1 LEDVFE
7 FAAVI
12 HINYTILINSYRDR
26 GLKLPTD
33 KDPLDSKTQ
42 AALDALRTPVN
53 VQAVHLRPLRRTP
66 EHGVPVCD
74 LQLRTY
80 SIRNL
85 LLFADFAVRAAYY
98 MGLCARGPIPLPRIT
113 ERWTVPRSNF
123 IFKKSQENFERITMR
138 RLIQIQDGH
147 PDVVKAWLAFLQKHQ
162 YHGVGMKANIW
173 EYESLEAATK
183 AGFDIEEGDYSRRRE
198 GPMLE
203 KVNEILQSKQY
214 KEGMK
219 DFKAPA
225 DTELRM

>member
-1 LEDVFE
+1 M
-7 FAAVI
+7 
-12 HINYTILINSYRDR
+12 RCPR
-26 GLKLPTD
+26 GDTNTHTYWHSANRHRERGITLPGD
-33 KDPLDSKTQ
+33 KAPLDPKTQ
-42 AALDALRTPVN
+42 AALDELRDPIN
-53 VQAVHLRPLRRTP
+53 VKAIHLRPLRRAA
-66 EHGVPVCD
+66 EYGVPVCD

-98 MGLCARGPIPLPRIT
+98 MGLAARGPIPLPRIT

-173 EYESLEAATK
+173 EYEDLETATR
-183 AGFDIEEGDYSRRRE
+183 AGHEIKEGDYSRRRE
-198 GPMLE
+198 GPTMQ
-203 KVNEILQSKQY
+203 KVDEILNSRGY
-214 KEGMK
+214 KEAMK
-219 DFKAPA
+219 NYKSDI
-225 DTELRM
+225 ELRR